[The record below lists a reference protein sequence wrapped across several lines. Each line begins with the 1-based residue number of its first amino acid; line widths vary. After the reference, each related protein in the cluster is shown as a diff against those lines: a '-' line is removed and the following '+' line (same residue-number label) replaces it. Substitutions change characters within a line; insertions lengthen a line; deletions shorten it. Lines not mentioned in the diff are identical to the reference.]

1 MKYHPSVTRQHLVSK
16 GPAAIAM
23 MVASEFY
30 RASNRSSH
38 EDNVVSAYH
47 RARELMGVLETLRL
61 PDAVCQSLKP
71 LYERSIESEL
81 MVKER
86 LAPEFV
92 KKTAAE
98 LAEAFNNAAS
108 QLA

>member
-30 RASNRSSH
+30 RASNRCSH
-38 EDNVVSAYH
+38 EGNVVNAYH

-61 PDAVCQSLKP
+61 PDAVCQNLKP
-71 LYERSIESEL
+71 MYERSMESEL
-81 MVKER
+81 LVKDK
-86 LAPEFV
+86 LAPDFV
-92 KKTAAE
+92 KKYAAE
-98 LAEAFNNAAS
+98 LADAFNRAAS
-108 QLA
+108 QLG